1 VATQIFDSNHPAL
14 PSRQAHAEFEAE
26 FETEQSEPEQPGG
39 IFIGL
44 FYALLFDVFLVLLF
58 VGAWELWRVLR

>member
-1 VATQIFDSNHPAL
+1 MATQIFDSNHPAL
-14 PSRQAHAEFEAE
+14 PSRQAQAE